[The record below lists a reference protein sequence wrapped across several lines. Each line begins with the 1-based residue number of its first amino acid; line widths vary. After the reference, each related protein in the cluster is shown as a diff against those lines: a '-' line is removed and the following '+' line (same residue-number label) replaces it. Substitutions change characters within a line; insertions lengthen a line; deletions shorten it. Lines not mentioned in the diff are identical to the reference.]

1 MVPIRISKTPS
12 FQKQRLI
19 VIIST
24 ETIKY
29 GREGKKRK
37 GGEGK
42 KKKGER
48 KKRKRGD
55 DKKGKRWDDKIKKG
69 FDLF

>member
-29 GREGKKRK
+29 RNIAKGKEGMTRK
-37 GGEGK
+37 GKDGRTK
-42 KKKGER
+42 
-48 KKRKRGD
+48 
-55 DKKGKRWDDKIKKG
+55 
-69 FDLF
+69 